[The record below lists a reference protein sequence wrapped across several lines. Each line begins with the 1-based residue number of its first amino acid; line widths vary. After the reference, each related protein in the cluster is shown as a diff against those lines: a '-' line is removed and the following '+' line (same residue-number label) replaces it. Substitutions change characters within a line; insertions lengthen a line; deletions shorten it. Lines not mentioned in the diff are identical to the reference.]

1 MVGGVSAVARGRVRE
16 QDSDVGLHA
25 WLETDPRRRNSLA
38 FAPYA
43 IGGDPALPPVVSRL
57 DAAEIGARIAS
68 WRAASAPLDAL
79 FLQGVPPA
87 AALRR
92 FGLTHWSMNNVRAAS
107 AILAVAAALA
117 PNDAAL
123 WLDLGSTLH
132 ACGEAAEA
140 RPAFERA
147 LALDAGLARAWLG
160 LALVANALTDP
171 EAAERAFAAA
181 LQRDPQLSEAAFGLG
196 LLCFEQ
202 RRYAEAVAHWR
213 RAIGAGSR
221 HGLVH
226 AGLGQALFF
235 TGDFSGAAREMAT
248 QIAGGVGVDQK
259 LTRRYALARFLEAA
273 IVADDVAAF
282 SAYREAA
289 RADAEDE
296 ATVARTAFSLLSAY
310 GHRDA
315 AIRLG
320 RARLPHGDDDPIQ
333 RYLFDAVVGEKLDRA
348 PRDYL
353 IAYFDRFAETFDK
366 QLVDVLGYDVPEK
379 LARLVAAHGSEL
391 PRAVDL
397 GCGTGLAAQHL
408 RPGRSRLVGVDLS
421 PRMLAKSAKRRA
433 YDELVEADMIAFLE
447 QTGENF
453 DLVFAADALIY
464 LGALDAFLSAAARVM
479 PPGALLAFNVE
490 TTDAAPY
497 ALLPSGRFAHELSA
511 LRDAAA
517 AWFAPSAEQATVLRT
532 EACTPVEGALVL
544 FERRAA

>member
-1 MVGGVSAVARGRVRE
+1 MGPARSR
-16 QDSDVGLHA
+16 A
-25 WLETDPRRRNSLA
+25 WSEAFRRRRASAPGSKTRTRGFTLGLKPIPDSRDSLA
-38 FAPYA
+38 FVPYA
-43 IGGDPALPPVVSRL
+43 AGGDPTLPPVVSRL
-57 DAAEIGARIAS
+57 DAAEIGSRIAS

-79 FLQGVPPA
+79 FLQGIPPA

-132 ACGEAAEA
+132 ASGEAAEA

-147 LALDAGLARAWLG
+147 LALDSGLARAWLG
-160 LALVANALTDP
+160 LALVANALSDP
-171 EAAERAFAAA
+171 ETAERAFAAA
-181 LQRDPQLSEAAFGLG
+181 LKRDPQLSEAAFGLG

-213 RAIGAGSR
+213 RAIDAG
-221 HGLVH
+221 GLHALLH

-248 QIAGGVGVDQK
+248 QIASGVGVDQK

-289 RADAEDE
+289 KADAEDE

-320 RARLPHGDDDPIQ
+320 RARLPHSNDDPIQ

-366 QLVDVLGYDVPEK
+366 QLVEVLGYDVPEK
-379 LARLVAAHGSEL
+379 LARLVAATGASCRAPSTSAAAPGS
-391 PRAVDL
+391 PP
-397 GCGTGLAAQHL
+397 GIL

-421 PRMLAKSAKRRA
+421 PRMLAKAAKRRA

-464 LGALDAFLSAAARVM
+464 LGALDAFLGAAARVM
-479 PPGALLAFNVE
+479 PPARCSPSTSRRPTRRLTRCFPP
-490 TTDAAPY
+490 AASPT
-497 ALLPSGRFAHELSA
+497 SCR
-511 LRDAAA
+511 RC
-517 AWFAPSAEQATVLRT
+517 AT
-532 EACTPVEGALVL
+532 
-544 FERRAA
+544 RRRRGSRR

>member
-1 MVGGVSAVARGRVRE
+1 MVRGVSAAAQVRARK
-16 QDSDVGLHA
+16 QDSDAGLHA
-25 WLETDPRRRNSLA
+25 WLETDPRERESLA
-38 FAPYA
+38 FAPFA
-43 IGGDPALPPVVSRL
+43 TSGDPDLPPVVARL
-57 DAAEIGARIAS
+57 DAAEIGSTIAA

-79 FLQGVPPA
+79 FLQGVAPA

-92 FGLTHWSMNNVRAAS
+92 FGLTHWSLNNPRAAS

-132 ACGEAAEA
+132 ACGQAAEA

-147 LALDAGLARAWLG
+147 LALDSNLARAWLG
-160 LALVANALTDP
+160 LALIANALADP
-171 EAAERAFAAA
+171 AAAERAFAAA
-181 LQRDPQLSEAAFGLG
+181 LQRDPQLSEAAFGLA

-202 RRYAEAVAHWR
+202 RRYVEAVAHWR
-213 RAIGAGSR
+213 RAIDAGSR
-221 HGLVH
+221 HPLVH

-248 QIAGGVGVDQK
+248 QIASGIGVDQK
-259 LTRRYALARFLEAA
+259 LTRRYALTRFLETMIAD
-273 IVADDVAAF
+273 DDVAAF

-289 RADAEDE
+289 RDDAEDE

-320 RARLPHGDDDPIQ
+320 RAQSPFAKNDPIQ
-333 RYLFDAVVGEKLDRA
+333 RYLFDAVVGEKIDRA

-353 IAYFDRFAETFDK
+353 VAYFDRFADTFDK

-379 LARLVAAHGSEL
+379 LARLIAADGREL
-391 PRAVDL
+391 PRAIDL
-397 GCGTGLAAQHL
+397 GCGTGLAAHHL

-421 PRMLAKSAKRRA
+421 PRMLAKAAKRRA

-447 QTGENF
+447 QTGEGF
-453 DLVFAADALIY
+453 DLLFAADALIY
-464 LGALDAFLSAAARVM
+464 LGGLNAFFSAAARVM

-490 TTDAAPY
+490 TTDAAPH
-497 ALLPSGRFAHELSA
+497 ALLPSGRFAHQLSA
-511 LRDAAA
+511 LRDSAA
-517 AWFAPSAEQATVLRT
+517 AWFTPRAIQAAVLRT
-532 EACTPVEGALVL
+532 EASAPVAGALLL
-544 FERRAA
+544 FERRAS

>member
-1 MVGGVSAVARGRVRE
+1 MVRGVSAAARGLGRKR
-16 QDSDVGLHA
+16 DSDAGLHA
-25 WLETDPRRRNSLA
+25 WLETDPRDRDTLA
-38 FAPYA
+38 FSPYA

-57 DAAEIGARIAS
+57 DAAEIGSRIAS

-92 FGLTHWSMNNVRAAS
+92 FGLTHWSMNNARAAS

-117 PNDAAL
+117 PNDAAI

-147 LALDAGLARAWLG
+147 LALDSGLARAWLG

-171 EAAERAFAAA
+171 QAAERAFAAA
-181 LQRDPQLSEAAFGLG
+181 LRRDPQLSEAAFGLG

-202 RRYAEAVAHWR
+202 RRYAEAVVHWR
-213 RAIGAGSR
+213 RAIDAGSR
-221 HGLVH
+221 HALVH

-235 TGDFSGAAREMAT
+235 TGDFSGAAREMAA
-248 QIAGGVGVDQK
+248 QIASGVGVDQK
-259 LTRRYALARFLEAA
+259 LTRRHALARFLEAA

-282 SAYREAA
+282 CDYREAA
-289 RADAEDE
+289 KADAEDE

-320 RARLPHGDDDPIQ
+320 RARLPHGDADPIQ

-379 LARLVAAHGSEL
+379 LARLVAARGSEL

-408 RPGRSRLVGVDLS
+408 RRGRSRLVGVDLS

-464 LGALDAFLSAAARVM
+464 LGVLDAFLSAAARVM

-497 ALLPSGRFAHELSA
+497 ELLPSGRFAHALPA
-511 LRDAAA
+511 LRDSAAT
-517 AWFAPSAEQATVLRT
+517 WFAPCVEQAAVLRA
-532 EACTPVEGALVL
+532 EACTPVEGALIL
-544 FERRAA
+544 LERRAA

>member
-1 MVGGVSAVARGRVRE
+1 MVRGVSATARERARE
-16 QDSDVGLHA
+16 QDSNAGLHA
-25 WLETDPRRRNSLA
+25 WLETDAHQRESLA

-43 IGGDPALPPVVSRL
+43 AGGDPTLPLVVSRL
-57 DAAEIGARIAS
+57 DAAEIGSRIAS

-79 FLQGVPPA
+79 FLQGVAPA

-117 PNDAAL
+117 PDDAAL

-132 ACGEAAEA
+132 ASGEAAEA

-147 LALDAGLARAWLG
+147 LALDSGLARAWLG
-160 LALVANALTDP
+160 LALVANALDDP
-171 EAAERAFAAA
+171 QTAERAFAEA
-181 LQRDPQLSEAAFGLG
+181 LLRDPQLSEAAFGLG

-202 RRYAEAVAHWR
+202 RRYAAAVAHWR
-213 RAIGAGSR
+213 RAIDAGGR
-221 HGLVH
+221 HPMIH

-235 TGDFSGAAREMAT
+235 TGDFSGAAQEMAI
-248 QIAGGVGVDQK
+248 QIASHVGIDQK

-273 IVADDVAAF
+273 IVADDVTAF
-282 SAYREAA
+282 SVYRDAA
-289 RADAEDE
+289 KADAEDD

-320 RARLPHGDDDPIQ
+320 RARLPHSDADPIQ
-333 RYLFDAVVGEKLDRA
+333 RYLFDAVAGEKLDRA

-353 IAYFDRFAETFDK
+353 VAYFDRFAETFDK
-366 QLVDVLGYDVPEK
+366 QLVEVLGYDVPEK
-379 LARLVAAHGSEL
+379 LARLVAAHGGEL

-397 GCGTGLAAQHL
+397 GCGTGLAARHL
-408 RPGRSRLVGVDLS
+408 QPGRLRLVGVDLS
-421 PRMLAKSAKRRA
+421 PRMLAKAAKRRA

-447 QTGENF
+447 QTGETF
-453 DLVFAADALIY
+453 DLVFVADALIY
-464 LGALDAFLSAAARVM
+464 LGGLDVFLTAAGRVM
-479 PPGALLAFNVE
+479 PAGALLAFNVE

-511 LRDAAA
+511 LRDTAAP
-517 AWFAPSAEQATVLRT
+517 WFAPCVEQTTVLRS
-532 EACTPVEGALVL
+532 EASTPVEGALIL
-544 FERRAA
+544 FERRA

>member
-1 MVGGVSAVARGRVRE
+1 M
-16 QDSDVGLHA
+16 
-25 WLETDPRRRNSLA
+25 LA
-38 FAPYA
+38 FVPYA
-43 IGGDPALPPVVSRL
+43 RGGDPTLPPVVSRL
-57 DAAEIGARIAS
+57 DAAEIGSRIAS

-79 FLQGVPPA
+79 FLQGIPPA

-117 PNDAAL
+117 PNEAAL

-132 ACGEAAEA
+132 ASGEAADA

-147 LALDAGLARAWLG
+147 LALDLGLARAWLG

-171 EAAERAFAAA
+171 ETAERAFAAA
-181 LQRDPQLSEAAFGLG
+181 LQRDPQLFEAAFGLG

-202 RRYAEAVAHWR
+202 RRYVEAVAHWR
-213 RAIGAGSR
+213 RAVDAGSR
-221 HGLVH
+221 HPLIH

-235 TGDFSGAAREMAT
+235 TGDFSGAAREMAI
-248 QIAGGVGVDQK
+248 QIASGVGVDQK

-273 IVADDVAAF
+273 IIADDVTAF
-282 SAYREAA
+282 SAYRDAA
-289 RADAEDE
+289 KADAEDE
-296 ATVARTAFSLLSAY
+296 RRSRAPPFRCSAPMAIATRRSGSA
-310 GHRDA
+310 A
-315 AIRLG
+315 
-320 RARLPHGDDDPIQ
+320 ARLPYGDADPIQ

-353 IAYFDRFAETFDK
+353 VAYFDRFAETFDR
-366 QLVDVLGYDVPEK
+366 QLVEVLGYDVPEK
-379 LARLVAAHGSEL
+379 LARLVAAHAGEL

-397 GCGTGLAAQHL
+397 GCGTGLAARHL

-421 PRMLAKSAKRRA
+421 PRMLAKAAKRRA

-447 QTGENF
+447 QTGETF
-453 DLVFAADALIY
+453 DLVFVADALIY
-464 LGALDAFLSAAARVM
+464 LGALDAFLNAAARVM

-490 TTDAAPY
+490 TTDAAPC

-517 AWFAPSAEQATVLRT
+517 RWFAPCVQQATVLRS
-532 EACTPVEGALVL
+532 EASTPVEGALIL
-544 FERRAA
+544 FERRPA

>member
-1 MVGGVSAVARGRVRE
+1 MNNA
-16 QDSDVGLHA
+16 
-25 WLETDPRRRNSLA
+25 
-38 FAPYA
+38 
-43 IGGDPALPPVVSRL
+43 
-57 DAAEIGARIAS
+57 
-68 WRAASAPLDAL
+68 RAASD
-79 FLQGVPPA
+79 
-87 AALRR
+87 
-92 FGLTHWSMNNVRAAS
+92 
-107 AILAVAAALA
+107 ILAVAAALA

-147 LALDAGLARAWLG
+147 LALDSGLARAWLG
-160 LALVANALTDP
+160 LALVASSLADP

-181 LQRDPQLSEAAFGLG
+181 LLRDPQLSEAAFGLG

-213 RAIGAGSR
+213 RAIDAGSR

-248 QIAGGVGVDQK
+248 QIASGVGVDQK
-259 LTRRYALARFLEAA
+259 LTRRYALARFLEAV
-273 IVADDVAAF
+273 IVADDVTAF

-289 RADAEDE
+289 SADAEDE

-310 GHRDA
+310 GHRDV

-320 RARLPHGDDDPIQ
+320 RARLPHGDADPIQ

-353 IAYFDRFAETFDK
+353 VAYFDRFAETFDK
-366 QLVDVLGYDVPEK
+366 QLVDVLGYDGPEK
-379 LARLVAAHGSEL
+379 LARLIAARGSEL

-497 ALLPSGRFAHELSA
+497 ALLPSGRFAHALPA

-517 AWFAPSAEQATVLRT
+517 AWFAPSAEQATVLRS
-532 EACTPVEGALVL
+532 EACMPVEGALIL
-544 FERRAA
+544 LERRAVRRRQRRLSGARRAQASAAASAPSSSDRAVRRRRRDRPRAARRHG

>member
-1 MVGGVSAVARGRVRE
+1 MVRGVSATARERARE
-16 QDSDVGLHA
+16 QDSNAGLHA
-25 WLETDPRRRNSLA
+25 WLETDAHQRESLA

-43 IGGDPALPPVVSRL
+43 AGGDPTLPLVVSRL
-57 DAAEIGARIAS
+57 DAAEIGSRIAS

-117 PNDAAL
+117 PDDAAL

-132 ACGEAAEA
+132 ASGEAAEA

-147 LALDAGLARAWLG
+147 LALDSGLARAWLG
-160 LALVANALTDP
+160 LALVANALDDP
-171 EAAERAFAAA
+171 QTAERAFAEA

-202 RRYAEAVAHWR
+202 RRYAAAVAHWR
-213 RAIGAGSR
+213 RAIDAGGR
-221 HGLVH
+221 HPMIH

-235 TGDFSGAAREMAT
+235 TGDFSGAAQEMAI
-248 QIAGGVGVDQK
+248 QIASRVGIDQK

-273 IVADDVAAF
+273 IVADDVTAF
-282 SAYREAA
+282 SVYRDAA
-289 RADAEDE
+289 KADAEDD

-310 GHRDA
+310 GYRDA

-320 RARLPHGDDDPIQ
+320 RARLPHSDADPIQ
-333 RYLFDAVVGEKLDRA
+333 RYLFDAVAGEKLDRA

-353 IAYFDRFAETFDK
+353 VAYFDRFAETFDK
-366 QLVDVLGYDVPEK
+366 QLVEVLGYDVPEK
-379 LARLVAAHGSEL
+379 LARLVAAHGGEL

-397 GCGTGLAAQHL
+397 GCGTGLAVRHL

-421 PRMLAKSAKRRA
+421 PRMLAKAAKRRA

-447 QTGENF
+447 QTSETF
-453 DLVFAADALIY
+453 DLVFVADALIY
-464 LGALDAFLSAAARVM
+464 LGGLDAFLTAAGRVM
-479 PPGALLAFNVE
+479 PAGALLAFNVE

-511 LRDAAA
+511 LRDTAAP
-517 AWFAPSAEQATVLRT
+517 WFAPCVEQTTVLRS
-532 EACTPVEGALVL
+532 EASTPVEGALIL
-544 FERRAA
+544 FERRA

>member
-1 MVGGVSAVARGRVRE
+1 MVRGVSAAVRERAGE
-16 QDSDVGLHA
+16 QDSNAGLHA
-25 WLETDPRRRNSLA
+25 WLETDANQRDSLA
-38 FAPYA
+38 FVPYA
-43 IGGDPALPPVVSRL
+43 AGGDPSLPPVVSRL
-57 DAAEIGARIAS
+57 DAAEISLRIAS
-68 WRAASAPLDAL
+68 WRAASAPLNAL
-79 FLQGVPPA
+79 FLQGIPPA

-107 AILAVAAALA
+107 AVLAVAAALA

-132 ACGEAAEA
+132 ASGEAADA
-140 RPAFERA
+140 RSAFERA
-147 LALDAGLARAWLG
+147 LALDSGLARAWLG
-160 LALVANALTDP
+160 LALVANALCDP
-171 EAAERAFAAA
+171 ETAERAFAAA
-181 LQRDPQLSEAAFGLG
+181 LHRDPQLSEAAFGLG

-202 RRYAEAVAHWR
+202 RRYAEAIAHWR
-213 RAIGAGSR
+213 RAIDAGGR
-221 HGLVH
+221 HALVH

-235 TGDFSGAAREMAT
+235 TGDFSGAAREMAI
-248 QIAGGVGVDQK
+248 QIASGVGVDQK
-259 LTRRYALARFLEAA
+259 LTRRFALARFLEAA

-320 RARLPHGDDDPIQ
+320 RARLPHSDADPIQ

-353 IAYFDRFAETFDK
+353 VAYFDRFAETFDK
-366 QLVDVLGYDVPEK
+366 QLVEVLGYDVPEK
-379 LARLVAAHGSEL
+379 LMRLVAAHGGEL

-397 GCGTGLAAQHL
+397 GCGTGLAARHL
-408 RPGRSRLVGVDLS
+408 RPERARLVGVDVS
-421 PRMLAKSAKRRA
+421 PRMLAKAAKRRA
-433 YDELVEADMIAFLE
+433 YDELIEADMIAFLE
-447 QTGENF
+447 QTDESF
-453 DLVFAADALIY
+453 DLVFVADALIY
-464 LGALDAFLSAAARVM
+464 LGALNVFFGAAARVM

-490 TTDAAPY
+490 TTGAAPY
-497 ALLPSGRFAHELSA
+497 ALLPSGRFAHELST
-511 LRDAAA
+511 LRETAAT
-517 AWFAPSAEQATVLRT
+517 WFESCVEQTTVLRT
-532 EACTPVEGALVL
+532 EASTPVEGALIL

>member
-1 MVGGVSAVARGRVRE
+1 MVRGVSATARERARE
-16 QDSDVGLHA
+16 QDSNAGLHA
-25 WLETDPRRRNSLA
+25 WLETDAHQRESLA

-43 IGGDPALPPVVSRL
+43 AGGDPTLPLVVSRL
-57 DAAEIGARIAS
+57 DAAEIGSRIAS

-117 PNDAAL
+117 PDDAAL

-132 ACGEAAEA
+132 ASGEAAEA

-147 LALDAGLARAWLG
+147 LALDSGLARAWLG
-160 LALVANALTDP
+160 LALVANALDDP
-171 EAAERAFAAA
+171 QTAERAFAEA
-181 LQRDPQLSEAAFGLG
+181 LLRDPQLSEAAFGLG

-202 RRYAEAVAHWR
+202 RRYAAAVAHWR
-213 RAIGAGSR
+213 RAIDAGGR
-221 HGLVH
+221 HPMIH

-235 TGDFSGAAREMAT
+235 TGDFSGAAQEMAI
-248 QIAGGVGVDQK
+248 QIASHVGIDQK

-273 IVADDVAAF
+273 IVADDVTAF
-282 SAYREAA
+282 SVYRDAA
-289 RADAEDE
+289 KADAEDD

-320 RARLPHGDDDPIQ
+320 RARLPHSDADPIQ
-333 RYLFDAVVGEKLDRA
+333 RYLFDAVAGEKLDRA

-353 IAYFDRFAETFDK
+353 VAYFDRFAETFDK
-366 QLVDVLGYDVPEK
+366 QLVEVLGYDVPEK
-379 LARLVAAHGSEL
+379 LARLVAAHGGEL

-397 GCGTGLAAQHL
+397 GCGTGLAARHL
-408 RPGRSRLVGVDLS
+408 QPGRLRLVGVDLS
-421 PRMLAKSAKRRA
+421 PRMLAKAAKRRA

-447 QTGENF
+447 QTGETF
-453 DLVFAADALIY
+453 DLVFVADALIY
-464 LGALDAFLSAAARVM
+464 LGGLDVFLTAAGRVM
-479 PPGALLAFNVE
+479 PAGALLAFNVE

-511 LRDAAA
+511 LRDTAAP
-517 AWFAPSAEQATVLRT
+517 WFAPCVEQTTVLRS
-532 EACTPVEGALVL
+532 EASTPVEGALIL
-544 FERRAA
+544 FERRA

>member
-1 MVGGVSAVARGRVRE
+1 MVRGVSATVRESARE
-16 QDSDVGLHA
+16 QDSNPGLHA
-25 WLETDPRRRNSLA
+25 WMETDARQRESLA

-43 IGGDPALPPVVSRL
+43 AGGDPTLPQVVSRL
-57 DAAEIGARIAS
+57 DAAEIGSLIAS
-68 WRAASAPLDAL
+68 WRAASAPLDSL
-79 FLQGVPPA
+79 FLQGIPPA

-132 ACGEAAEA
+132 ASGEATEA

-147 LALDAGLARAWLG
+147 LALDSGLARAWLG
-160 LALVANALTDP
+160 LALVANALEDP
-171 EAAERAFAAA
+171 QTAERAFVEA
-181 LQRDPQLSEAAFGLG
+181 LQRDSQLSEAAFGLG

-213 RAIGAGSR
+213 RAIDAGGR
-221 HGLVH
+221 HPMIH

-235 TGDFSGAAREMAT
+235 TGDFSGAAREMEI
-248 QIAGGVGVDQK
+248 QIASRVGVDQK

-273 IVADDVAAF
+273 IVADDVTAF
-282 SAYREAA
+282 SVYRDAA
-289 RADAEDE
+289 KADAEDD
-296 ATVARTAFSLLSAY
+296 ATVARTAFSMLSAY

-320 RARLPHGDDDPIQ
+320 RARLPHSDADPIQ
-333 RYLFDAVVGEKLDRA
+333 RYLFDAVAGEKFDRA
-348 PRDYL
+348 PRDYVV
-353 IAYFDRFAETFDK
+353 AFFDRFAETFDK
-366 QLVDVLGYDVPEK
+366 QLVEVLGYDVPEK
-379 LARLVAAHGSEL
+379 LARLVAAHGREL

-397 GCGTGLAAQHL
+397 GCGTGLAARHL

-421 PRMLAKSAKRRA
+421 PRMLAKAARRCA

-447 QTGENF
+447 QTSESF
-453 DLVFAADALIY
+453 DLVFVADALIY
-464 LGALDAFLSAAARVM
+464 LGGLDAFLRAAGRVM
-479 PPGALLAFNVE
+479 PAGAVLVFNVE
-490 TTDAAPY
+490 ATDTAPY

-511 LRDAAA
+511 LRNTAAP
-517 AWFAPSAEQATVLRT
+517 WFTPSVEQATVLRS
-532 EACTPVEGALVL
+532 EASTPVEGALIL
-544 FERRAA
+544 FERRA

>member
-1 MVGGVSAVARGRVRE
+1 MVRGVSAAARERVRA
-16 QDSDVGLHA
+16 QNSDAGLRA
-25 WLETDPRRRNSLA
+25 WLEIDAGSRESLA
-38 FAPYA
+38 FTPFAV
-43 IGGDPALPPVVSRL
+43 GGDPTLPPVVSRL
-57 DAAEIGARIAS
+57 DAIEIGSRIAS

-79 FLQGVPPA
+79 FLQGIPPA

-132 ACGEAAEA
+132 ACGEAIDA

-147 LALDAGLARAWLG
+147 LALDSGLARAWLG
-160 LALVANALTDP
+160 LALVANALADP
-171 EAAERAFAAA
+171 ETAEHAFAAA
-181 LQRDPQLSEAAFGLG
+181 LQRDPQLSEAAFGLA

-202 RRYAEAVAHWR
+202 RRYADAVAHWR
-213 RAIGAGSR
+213 RAMDAGSR
-221 HGLVH
+221 HPLLH

-235 TGDFSGAAREMAT
+235 TGDFSAAARELAI
-248 QIAGGVGVDQK
+248 QIASGVGVDQK
-259 LTRRYALARFLEAA
+259 LTRRYALARFLEAM
-273 IVADDVAAF
+273 IIADDVAAF

-289 RADAEDE
+289 GADADDE

-320 RARLPHGDDDPIQ
+320 RARATLSNDDPIQ

-379 LARLVAAHGSEL
+379 LARLVGADGREL

-397 GCGTGLAAQHL
+397 GCGTGLAAHLL

-433 YDELVEADMIAFLE
+433 YDELVEGDMIAFLE
-447 QTGENF
+447 QTGESF

-464 LGALDAFLSAAARVM
+464 LGGLDAFLGAAARVM
-479 PPGALLAFNVE
+479 PAGGLLAFNVE
-490 TTDAAPY
+490 TTDATPY

-511 LRDAAA
+511 LRRAAA
-517 AWFAPSAEQATVLRT
+517 KWFAPCVEQAAVLRV
-532 EACTPVEGALVL
+532 EACSPVEGALIL
-544 FERRAA
+544 LERRAA

>member
-1 MVGGVSAVARGRVRE
+1 MVRGVSAAAREHARE
-16 QDSDVGLHA
+16 NTTTAGLHA
-25 WLETDPRRRNSLA
+25 WLETDSSQRDSLA
-38 FAPYA
+38 SVPYA
-43 IGGDPALPPVVSRL
+43 AGGDPSLPTVVSRL
-57 DAAEIGARIAS
+57 DAAEIGSRIAS
-68 WRAASAPLDAL
+68 WRAVSAPLDAL
-79 FLQGVPPA
+79 FLQGIPPA

-132 ACGEAAEA
+132 ASGEAAEA
-140 RPAFERA
+140 RPVFERA
-147 LALDAGLARAWLG
+147 LALDSGLARAWLG

-181 LQRDPQLSEAAFGLG
+181 LQRDAQLSEAAFGLG

-202 RRYAEAVAHWR
+202 RRYVEAIAHWR
-213 RAIGAGSR
+213 RAIDAGGR
-221 HGLVH
+221 HPMIH

-235 TGDFSGAAREMAT
+235 TGDFSGAAREMAV
-248 QIAGGVGVDQK
+248 QIASGVGVDQK
-259 LTRRYALARFLEAA
+259 LTRRYALARFLEAV
-273 IVADDVAAF
+273 IVADDIVAF

-289 RADAEDE
+289 KADAEDD
-296 ATVARTAFSLLSAY
+296 ATVAHTAFSMLSAY

-320 RARLPHGDDDPIQ
+320 RARLPYGDADPIH

-353 IAYFDRFAETFDK
+353 VAYFDRFAETFDR

-379 LARLVAAHGSEL
+379 LARLVAAQGGEL

-397 GCGTGLAAQHL
+397 GCGTGLAAWQL

-421 PRMLAKSAKRRA
+421 PRMLAKAAKRRA

-447 QTGENF
+447 QTGETF
-453 DLVFAADALIY
+453 DLVFVADALIY
-464 LGALDAFLSAAARVM
+464 LGGLDAFFRAAARVM

-490 TTDAAPY
+490 TTDAAPF
-497 ALLPSGRFAHELSA
+497 ALLPSGRFAHNLSA
-511 LRDAAA
+511 LRDAAN
-517 AWFAPSAEQATVLRT
+517 AWFEPRVEQPTVLRS
-532 EACTPVEGALVL
+532 EASAPVEGVLIL